1 MLSEYLDIIKNFKNM
16 QKKLLSFLLITAITY
31 SCSKGLSQ
39 KDNENKPTAS
49 NDKVVNEV
57 KANSKKSAKNKKNKQ
72 NKQNKQNEIARKV
85 MYFETDSFA
94 LNQESEEL
102 LKNQIALIKSESK
115 IVISTEGHCDERGS
129 GPYNKKLG
137 KKRAEEVKKF
147 LVKSGIKSSKISTIS
162 FGKNK
167 PVDLGHDE
175 SAWSKNRRVEI
186 VLFN

>member
-1 MLSEYLDIIKNFKNM
+1 M

-39 KDNENKPTAS
+39 NDNENKPTAS
-49 NDKVVNEV
+49 NDKVLNEA
-57 KANSKKSAKNKKNKQ
+57 KINSKKTGKNKQ

-115 IVISTEGHCDERGS
+115 IVISAEGHCDERGS
-129 GPYNKKLG
+129 SLYNKKLG

>member
-72 NKQNKQNEIARKV
+72 KEIARKV
-85 MYFETDSFA
+85 IYFETDSFA
-94 LNQESEEL
+94 LNQESEDL
-102 LKNQIALIKSESK
+102 LKNQIFPLIKSESK
-115 IVISTEGHCDERGS
+115 IVILAEGHCDERGS
-129 GPYNKKLG
+129 SLYNKKLG

-186 VLFN
+186 ILFN

>member
-1 MLSEYLDIIKNFKNM
+1 M

-49 NDKVVNEV
+49 NDKVLNEA
-57 KANSKKSAKNKKNKQ
+57 KINSKKTGK

-115 IVISTEGHCDERGS
+115 IVISAEGHCDERGS
-129 GPYNKKLG
+129 SLYNKKLG

-186 VLFN
+186 ILFN